1 VLDPG
6 FAFNY
11 CTRLKS
17 LEWDK
22 YYYKLICLEIQ
33 RHIKEGS
40 ITLDQDL
47 LNEQLTGLESNLL
60 SSKEKRISFDDGKL
74 KLMEMRLQGPML

>member
-1 VLDPG
+1 
-6 FAFNY
+6 
-11 CTRLKS
+11 
-17 LEWDK
+17 
-22 YYYKLICLEIQ
+22 
-33 RHIKEGS
+33 
-40 ITLDQDL
+40 LDQDL